1 MNRFDLTTPDSTPA
15 QRRTYHSADLVVQGE
30 QRRVYPHR
38 VSKLPQHVRGAT
50 PHFDPAGRLPGDF
63 ATEYAG
69 RPCKWH
75 SAYCGQADAAHN
87 WCWDCHRTRQGQVR
101 FHSPPQHHSLW
112 HGEDAFYSPPAIV
125 PVAARICHDYQQG
138 PGADTTDSGGVF
150 AQACFLPRATLC
162 GFLSVQL
169 TAGRSGAGP
178 GW

>member
-1 MNRFDLTTPDSTPA
+1 
-15 QRRTYHSADLVVQGE
+15 
-30 QRRVYPHR
+30 
-38 VSKLPQHVRGAT
+38 
-50 PHFDPAGRLPGDF
+50 
-63 ATEYAG
+63 
-69 RPCKWH
+69 
-75 SAYCGQADAAHN
+75 
-87 WCWDCHRTRQGQVR
+87 VR